1 MPIYYECQRCT
12 ACCRWPG
19 LVRLAEAEVDAIAA
33 HLGTD
38 VRVFVQQ
45 YTVLGPE
52 RRGLVLTEQPGGACV
67 FLDGSNCRIQAVK
80 PKQCRD
86 FPNGWNFPGFLDH
99 CRAIPREV
107 GDEEYTRLTG
117 KSLGATPVTST
128 GEGGAATVP

>member
-19 LVRLAEAEVDAIAA
+19 LVRLAEVEVDAIAA
-33 HLGTD
+33 HLGMD
-38 VRVFVQQ
+38 ARVFVQQ

-52 RRGLVLTEQPGGACV
+52 RRGLVLTDQPGGACV
-67 FLDGSNCRIQAVK
+67 FLDGSDCRIQAVK

-86 FPNGWNFPGFLDH
+86 FPNGWNFSGFLDH

-107 GDEEYTRLTG
+107 SDAEYTRLTG
-117 KSLGATPVTST
+117 KTPSALPVTPT
-128 GEGGAATVP
+128 EAGGAATFP